1 MGGTLGDLHG
11 LVPNRFELPRAAAD
25 RSTMS
30 QLARQTV
37 AVVLAGGRGTRLGPL
52 TEWRAKPAVP
62 FAGKFKIIDFAL
74 SNCINSGIRRIG
86 VATQYQSHGLI
97 THVQTGWAFVAGR

>member
-1 MGGTLGDLHG
+1 MGGSSPELHSLLPHRYG
-11 LVPNRFELPRAAAD
+11 VPRAAPD

-62 FAGKFKIIDFAL
+62 FGGKFKIIDFAP
-74 SNCINSGIRRIG
+74 SNCI
-86 VATQYQSHGLI
+86 H
-97 THVQTGWAFVAGR
+97 